1 LPLSLK
7 RKNEARFPGVHLAV
21 TSRSL
26 RKILPFFSVPALFF
40 MAMTGYAAVAPVA
53 QLPTVTAGATPSP
66 YVLPILLVNDQNEW
80 KDFGIHVNL
89 KVYGKA
95 EEQAYSLVGN
105 EWDVGVMD
113 PFYAVKAGNDGD
125 LAIVGL
131 AGNLPNQLYLLTRK
145 GISLGSRTQ
154 ADQWLAVREILY
166 PIPSGEH
173 FYLTRFLGKSMENL
187 RPDAP
192 TLKTDPG
199 EAFLKGRGE
208 AALLRSPQAFLAMQQ
223 GFPAWPDLRRQEIFL
238 PTCLVA
244 SASYADTRK
253 TLVIRWLEGYARGIR
268 ILMKNPGKAAS
279 RLKVFYEE
287 TLKIEV
293 PASLVEM
300 EFAEAFFTEKKQ
312 EESLQSKGGNPSSVE
327 RFAYLMSDYQMKMKV
342 LKSKR
347 DPGEYILSKICE
359 QLAALRGEADAQFKK
374 TQTAIGQAEKE
385 GIKVGDFRRQL
396 NEARGQMEEGRGCLT
411 VIGTLSNLMRG
422 AEQAQVQAQRFKKF
436 RLIEF
441 GIGGLLVA
449 YYVGY
454 AARRRNKGRISFR
467 QRDHRER
474 CGRETGL

>member
-1 LPLSLK
+1 M
-7 RKNEARFPGVHLAV
+7 

-26 RKILPFFSVPALFF
+26 RKTATIISLTTLFC
-40 MAMTGYAAVAPVA
+40 MAAATHAAVAPVA
-53 QLPTVTAGATPSP
+53 QLPTVTASVTPSP

-80 KDFGIHVNL
+80 KDFGIHVDL

-95 EEQAYSLVGN
+95 EEQADGVVGS
-105 EWDVGVMD
+105 EWEVGVMD

-125 LAIVGL
+125 VAIVGL

-145 GISLGSRTQ
+145 GISLGSMPQ
-154 ADQWLAVREILY
+154 AAQVLAGKEILC

-173 FYLTRFLGKSMENL
+173 FYLTLFLRKSMESL
-187 RPDAP
+187 RPDIAAM
-192 TLKTDPG
+192 KTDPG
-199 EAFLKGRGE
+199 EAFLKGKGE
-208 AALLRSPQAFLAMQQ
+208 VALLRSPQAFLAMQQ

-238 PTCLVA
+238 PACLVA

-268 ILMKNPGKAAS
+268 ILMKNPAKAAS
-279 RLKVFYEE
+279 RLKGFYEE
-287 TLKIEV
+287 SLKIEV

-300 EFAEAFFTEKKQ
+300 EIADAFFTEKKQ
-312 EESLQSKGGNPSSVE
+312 EEAFQSNGGNPSAVE

-347 DPGEYILSKICE
+347 DPAEFILSKICE

-374 TQTAIGQAEKE
+374 THTAIDQAEKE
-385 GIKVGDFRRQL
+385 GIKVGDFRQQL

-411 VIGTLSNLMRG
+411 VIGILSNLMRS
-422 AEQAQVQAQRFKKF
+422 AEQAQVHAQRFKKF

-441 GIGGLLVA
+441 GVGGVLVA
-449 YYVGY
+449 YYAGY
-454 AARRRNKGRISFR
+454 VARKRNRGRI
-467 QRDHRER
+467 
-474 CGRETGL
+474 